1 MDQLKERIAGEIAM
15 ADSPGSAMKK
25 WRELF
30 GLSQMEFAKELK
42 IAASTISDYESNRR
56 LSPGV
61 VVIKRFVETLFKID
75 EERGGALIRGLE
87 NTSGEKKGEGSPPY
101 MIKDFT
107 TPIGGADFNR
117 IIEGRILVNLNYL
130 DNTKLFGFTMLDSI
144 RVILEMSP
152 QEYPKLFGTT
162 TERAF
167 IFDNVSTGRSPM
179 VVIRVAPIKPKVV
192 VIQGVSNV
200 DKLAVK
206 LAQVERLPLIVTKL
220 GMDEIAE
227 RLMKV

>member
-15 ADSPGSAMKK
+15 SESPGSAMKK

-30 GLSQMEFAKELK
+30 GVSQIELAKQLK

-61 VVIKRFVETLFKID
+61 GVIKRFIETIFKID
-75 EERGGALIRGLE
+75 EDRGGGLIRGLE
-87 NTSGEKKGEGSPPY
+87 SSSSAERSPAEPAY
-101 MIKDFT
+101 NIKDFS
-107 TPIGGADFNR
+107 TPIDGLDFSR
-117 IIEGRILVNLNYL
+117 IIDGKIVVNLNYL
-130 DNTKLFGFTMLDSI
+130 ENTRVFGYTMLDSI

-152 QEYPKLFGTT
+152 QDYPKLFGNT

-179 VVIRVAPIKPKVV
+179 VVVRVAPIKPKVV
-192 VIQGVSNV
+192 VIQGVSNI

-206 LAQVERLPLIVTKL
+206 LAQVERIPLITTKL
-220 GMDEIAE
+220 SMEEIAA
-227 RLMKV
+227 RLTKV

>member
-1 MDQLKERIAGEIAM
+1 MDQLKERVAGEIAM
-15 ADSPGSAMKK
+15 SDSPGSAMKK

-30 GLSQMEFAKELK
+30 GVSQIELAKQLK

-61 VVIKRFVETLFKID
+61 GVIKRFVETLFKMD
-75 EERGGALIRGLE
+75 EERGGNLIRGLE
-87 NTSGEKKGEGSPPY
+87 STSGTEKAKDTPAYS
-101 MIKDFT
+101 IKDFT
-107 TPIGGADFNR
+107 TPIGGSDFSR
-117 IIEGRILVNLNYL
+117 IIDGKIVVNLNYL
-130 DNTKLFGFTMLDSI
+130 ENTRVFGYTILDSI

-152 QEYPKLFGTT
+152 QEYPKLFGNT

-179 VVIRVAPIKPKVV
+179 VVVRVAPIKPKVV
-192 VIQGVSNV
+192 VIQGVNNI

-206 LAQVERLPLIVTKL
+206 LAQVERIPLITTKL
-220 GMDEIAE
+220 SMDEIAS

>member
-1 MDQLKERIAGEIAM
+1 MGQLKERIAGEIAM
-15 ADSPGSAMKK
+15 SDSPGSAMKK

-30 GLSQMEFAKELK
+30 GVSQIELAKQLK

-61 VVIKRFVETLFKID
+61 GVIKRFIETIFKID
-75 EERGGALIRGLE
+75 EERGGSLIRGLE
-87 NTSGEKKGEGSPPY
+87 NTSNAEKTVEKPPY
-101 MIKDFT
+101 NIKDFT
-107 TPIGGADFNR
+107 TPIDGLDFSR
-117 IIEGRILVNLNYL
+117 IIDGKIVVNLNYL
-130 DNTKLFGFTMLDSI
+130 ENTRVFGYTMLDSI

-152 QEYPKLFGTT
+152 QEYPKLFGNT

-179 VVIRVAPIKPKVV
+179 VVVRVAPIKPKVV
-192 VIQGVSNV
+192 VIQGVNNI

-206 LAQVERLPLIVTKL
+206 LAQVERIPLITTKL
-220 GMDEIAE
+220 SMEEIAA
-227 RLMKV
+227 RLTKV